1 MDAVIRQTG
10 MHLEYEPEWEG
21 AFNLQL
27 KQDDVIAEFLEW
39 CGTDV
44 CINKLY
50 TVALNSFLRISS
62 FCKKKAALSV

>member
-44 CINKLY
+44 CINKLIIF
-50 TVALNSFLRISS
+50 TVNTKLFLI
-62 FCKKKAALSV
+62 FLLKLDMCL